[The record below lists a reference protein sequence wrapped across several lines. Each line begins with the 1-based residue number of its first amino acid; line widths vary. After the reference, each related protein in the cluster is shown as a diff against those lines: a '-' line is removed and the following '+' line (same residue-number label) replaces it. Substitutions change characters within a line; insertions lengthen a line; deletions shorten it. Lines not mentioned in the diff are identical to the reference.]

1 MDLTTTKATFIEE
14 AVKKD
19 QLFITQPYHLYS
31 DENQLAWQS
40 LWQKLLPK
48 WKIFANT
55 KFLEGVRLLNLRGD
69 RIPTLEEVNHFLK
82 PLTRF
87 QAKAVSGYVPSH
99 LFFDCLKR
107 REFPT
112 TITIRDSST
121 LDYLPEPDIFHDIA
135 GHVPMHTDR
144 AFADTLEKFGYLAAQ
159 AAKRSSSILNT
170 RKRQRILTSN
180 LRALS
185 RFFWFTVEFG
195 LICEKDE
202 MRVYGSGLLSSA
214 EEIEHS
220 VTATNVERLPFDLER
235 VINQS
240 FTFNKMQD
248 VLFVINSFEQLFNEV
263 NTLEQWLLS
272 GKLDAVSRG
281 APDISEEELK
291 QFMETCHER

>member
-1 MDLTTTKATFIEE
+1 
-14 AVKKD
+14 
-19 QLFITQPYHLYS
+19 
-31 DENQLAWQS
+31 
-40 LWQKLLPK
+40 
-48 WKIFANT
+48 
-55 KFLEGVRLLNLRGD
+55 
-69 RIPTLEEVNHFLK
+69 
-82 PLTRF
+82 
-87 QAKAVSGYVPSH
+87 
-99 LFFDCLKR
+99 
-107 REFPT
+107 
-112 TITIRDSST
+112 
-121 LDYLPEPDIFHDIA
+121 
-135 GHVPMHTDR
+135 
-144 AFADTLEKFGYLAAQ
+144 
-159 AAKRSSSILNT
+159 
-170 RKRQRILTSN
+170 
-180 LRALS
+180 
-185 RFFWFTVEFG
+185 
-195 LICEKDE
+195 